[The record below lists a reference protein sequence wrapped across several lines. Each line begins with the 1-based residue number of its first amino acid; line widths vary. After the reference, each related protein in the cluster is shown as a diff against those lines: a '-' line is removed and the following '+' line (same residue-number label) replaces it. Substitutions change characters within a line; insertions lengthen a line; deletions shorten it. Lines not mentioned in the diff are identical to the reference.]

1 MAPAH
6 VKEALSL
13 LGRVHLFAIR
23 NEGDEILQ
31 HEIEGFINM
40 VEDTTIRSKKQTSI
54 LNFFY
59 IVVFYNMFML
69 YWSSRVKSVFIL
81 NIAYFLTLFVRK
93 CLHILIKQRKRQ
105 KLKTENFDQKSEKQT
120 PPNSEQF

>member
-23 NEGDEILQ
+23 NEGDGILQ
-31 HEIEGFINM
+31 HEIEAFTNM

-54 LNFFY
+54 FNFFY
-59 IVVFYNMFML
+59 IIVFYNMFML
-69 YWSSRVKSVFIL
+69 HWSSRVKSVFIL
-81 NIAYFLTLFVRK
+81 NIAYFLNLFVRK
-93 CLHILIKQRKRQ
+93 CLHILIKQRKTK
-105 KLKTENFDQKSEKQT
+105 KLKTENFDQKSEKRT
-120 PPNSEQF
+120 SPNSKQF